1 MKNLF
6 KTCFLAFTVAVAITA
21 CKGNNTTHVP
31 DSTRVDSSKNS
42 SVADSTIGKN
52 GSPNAID
59 TGIDKSG
66 SGGTDTVKKDNK

>member
-6 KTCFLAFTVAVAITA
+6 KTCFLALTVAIAITA

-31 DSTRVDSSKNS
+31 DSTRTDSATN
-42 SVADSTIGKN
+42 VPN